1 MPPDHDHDDYL
12 DDEDDDFDERGILKD
27 GRRVRVPL
35 QRDIGSHFQ
44 RMRDGH
50 CLHDGQGGKVG
61 HRPGYVFTDDMR
73 ANGAKAEAYSLAD
86 AETEHA
92 WKGGAQAGDSCRI
105 NGKLG
110 VIVRSAQTGE
120 LFCQP
125 VARTDSQAAR
135 DAVEAAYEAYRREM
149 CDAWRGGSSD
159 AGAPAVAQIPAGAS
173 DVMSTHDAREQAY
186 RDYEDYVTN
195 AWRNAR

>member
-1 MPPDHDHDDYL
+1 MPRYQDRDDYL

-27 GRRVRVPL
+27 RRRVRVPL
-35 QRDIGSHFQ
+35 HMMDSMQRDIGSHFQ
-44 RMRDGH
+44 RMRDEH

-73 ANGAKAEAYSLAD
+73 ANDAKAEAYSLAD

-105 NGKLG
+105 NGKPG

-125 VARTDSQAAR
+125 VARTDAQATR
-135 DAVEAAYEAYRREM
+135 NAVEESYRLYEQEIQQR
-149 CDAWRGGSSD
+149 WQSSPSF
-159 AGAPAVAQIPAGAS
+159 APS
-173 DVMSTHDAREQAY
+173 F
-186 RDYEDYVTN
+186 
-195 AWRNAR
+195 